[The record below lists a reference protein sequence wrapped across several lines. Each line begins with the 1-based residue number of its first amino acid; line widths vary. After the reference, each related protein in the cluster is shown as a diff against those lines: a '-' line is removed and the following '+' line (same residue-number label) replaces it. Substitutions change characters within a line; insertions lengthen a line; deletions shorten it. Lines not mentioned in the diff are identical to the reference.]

1 MHSTQLFSVSYYV
14 KLRKLKFPQGWAGA
28 GVMVFLITAAHVIVG
43 SKRIDLSVN
52 LCNGVWKIVTV
63 THTNCYNKVIAYIK
77 AALSLKKKKNNLPIG
92 YDR

>member
-1 MHSTQLFSVSYYV
+1 
-14 KLRKLKFPQGWAGA
+14 
-28 GVMVFLITAAHVIVG
+28 MVFLITAAHVIVG

-77 AALSLKKKKNNLPIG
+77 AALSVKKKNNLPIS